1 MAEKKQNS
9 MKTWAAVFLIISIV
23 MGIAMIPQLN
33 KYGKE
38 NVMVSTEN
46 EFMYEKSIHIMVML
60 LMGFGFLMVFIK
72 KYGYTSITAT
82 YLVVALSLP
91 LYMLIRPYLWGSVAN
106 ISITNISMLLYAEF
120 AAASLLIAIGGPL
133 GRVNTSQYLLIGLL
147 FTPLYAINEWF
158 LFSGEVIPSGA
169 FLDTAGSVMI
179 HAFGAYFAFGMI
191 MLLTAKK
198 ETEMSVESSRTSN
211 EFAMLGSAAL
221 WIFWPSFCSALVAV
235 DKIPLAAINTVLA
248 LCGATLSTY
257 AFTIL
262 IRGKIEI
269 GDIANA
275 SLAGGVAIGAT
286 VADVT
291 PGWAMLIGLI
301 AGAISVVGYAII
313 QPRLQKATGG
323 VDTCGV
329 HNLHGMP
336 GVFGGLVAFG
346 LVKFPLWQLTGT
358 ILSVIFAVVMGIVVG
373 FIASRLGR
381 KETPYDDE
389 EEFGISEYTLPFDF
403 PHKNMERC
411 N

>member
-1 MAEKKQNS
+1 MVEKKHI
-9 MKTWAAVFLIISIV
+9 MKAWAAVFLVISIV
-23 MGIAMIPQLN
+23 IGIAMIPQLN

-38 NVMVSTEN
+38 GVMTDTEN
-46 EFMYEKSIHIMVML
+46 EFMYEKSIHILAML
-60 LMGFGFLMVFIK
+60 LMGFGFLMVFIR

-91 LYMLIRPYLWGSVAN
+91 LYMLVRPYLWGSVAN
-106 ISITNISMLLYAEF
+106 ISITNISMLLFAEF

-147 FTPLYAINEWF
+147 FTPLYAVNEWF
-158 LFSGEVIPSGA
+158 LFSGAVIPIGA

-179 HAFGAYFAFGMI
+179 HAFGAYFALGMI
-191 MLLTAKK
+191 IMLTTKK
-198 ETEMSVESSRTSN
+198 ESELSVETSKGSN
-211 EFAMLGSAAL
+211 EFALLGSAAL
-221 WIFWPSFCSALVAV
+221 WIFWPSFCSALVSV
-235 DKIPLAAINTVLA
+235 DKIPLVAINTVLA
-248 LCGATLSTY
+248 LCGATLATY

-262 IRGKIEI
+262 IRGKIEV

-286 VADVT
+286 VANVT
-291 PGWAMLIGLI
+291 PGWSMLIGLI
-301 AGAISVVGYAII
+301 AGTISVVGYAII

-336 GVFGGLVAFG
+336 GVFGGLVALG
-346 LVKFPLWQLTGT
+346 LVASPLWQLTG
-358 ILSVIFAVVMGIVVG
+358 IIISVIFAITMGIVVG

-381 KETPYDDE
+381 KTTPYDDK
-389 EEFGISEYTLPFDF
+389 EEFELSE
-403 PHKNMERC
+403 
-411 N
+411 

>member
-1 MAEKKQNS
+1 MVEKRQNS

-23 MGIAMIPQLN
+23 IGIAMIPQLN

-38 NVMVSTEN
+38 GVMTDTEN
-46 EFMYEKSIHIMVML
+46 EFMYEKSIHILVML
-60 LMGFGFLMVFIK
+60 LMGFGFLMVFIR

-82 YLVVALSLP
+82 YLAVALSLP
-91 LYMLIRPYLWGSVAN
+91 LYMLVRPYLWGSVAN
-106 ISITNISMLLYAEF
+106 ISIANISMLLFAEF

-133 GRVNTSQYLLIGLL
+133 GRINTSQYLLIGLL

-158 LFSGEVIPSGA
+158 LFSGAVIPIGA

-179 HAFGAYFAFGMI
+179 HAFGAYFALGMTI
-191 MLLTAKK
+191 MLTTKK
-198 ETEMSVESSRTSN
+198 ESEMSVETSRRSN
-211 EFAMLGSAAL
+211 EFALLGSAAL

-235 DKIPLAAINTVLA
+235 DKIPLVAINTVLA
-248 LCGATLSTY
+248 LCGATLATY
-257 AFTIL
+257 VFTIL
-262 IRGKIEI
+262 IRGKIEV

-286 VADVT
+286 VANVT
-291 PGWAMLIGLI
+291 PGWSMLIGLI
-301 AGAISVVGYAII
+301 AGTISVVGYAII

-336 GVFGGLVAFG
+336 GVFGGIVALGLVAS
-346 LVKFPLWQLTGT
+346 PLWQLTG
-358 ILSVIFAVVMGIVVG
+358 IIMSVIFAITTGIVVG

-381 KETPYDDE
+381 KDTPYDDKD
-389 EEFGISEYTLPFDF
+389 EFELSE
-403 PHKNMERC
+403 
-411 N
+411 

>member
-1 MAEKKQNS
+1 MVEKRQNS

-23 MGIAMIPQLN
+23 IGIAMIPQLN
-33 KYGKE
+33 KYGNE
-38 NVMVSTEN
+38 GAMTDTEN
-46 EFMYEKSIHIMVML
+46 EFMYEKSIHILVML
-60 LMGFGFLMVFIK
+60 LMGFGSLMVFIR

-82 YLVVALSLP
+82 YLAVALSLP
-91 LYMLIRPYLWGSVAN
+91 LYMLVRPYLWGSVAN
-106 ISITNISMLLYAEF
+106 ISIANISMLLFAEF

-158 LFSGEVIPSGA
+158 LFSGAVIPIGA

-179 HAFGAYFAFGMI
+179 HAFGAYFALGMTI
-191 MLLTAKK
+191 MLTTKK
-198 ETEMSVESSRTSN
+198 ESEMSVETSRRSN
-211 EFAMLGSAAL
+211 EFALLGSAAL

-235 DKIPLAAINTVLA
+235 DKIPLVAINTVLA
-248 LCGATLSTY
+248 LCGATLATY
-257 AFTIL
+257 VFTIL
-262 IRGKIEI
+262 IRGKIEV

-286 VADVT
+286 VANVT
-291 PGWAMLIGLI
+291 PGWSMLIGLI
-301 AGAISVVGYAII
+301 AGTISVVGYAII

-336 GVFGGLVAFG
+336 GVFGGIVALGLVAS
-346 LVKFPLWQLTGT
+346 PLWQLTG
-358 ILSVIFAVVMGIVVG
+358 IIMSVIFAITTGIVVG

-381 KETPYDDE
+381 KDTPYDDK
-389 EEFGISEYTLPFDF
+389 EEFELSE
-403 PHKNMERC
+403 
-411 N
+411 

>member
-1 MAEKKQNS
+1 MVEKRQNS

-23 MGIAMIPQLN
+23 IGIAMIPQLN

-38 NVMVSTEN
+38 GVMTDTEN
-46 EFMYEKSIHIMVML
+46 EFMYEKSIHILVML
-60 LMGFGFLMVFIK
+60 LMGFGFLMVFIR

-82 YLVVALSLP
+82 YLAVALSLP
-91 LYMLIRPYLWGSVAN
+91 LYMLVRPYLWGSVAN
-106 ISITNISMLLYAEF
+106 ISIANISMLLFAEF

-133 GRVNTSQYLLIGLL
+133 GRINTSQYLLIGLL

-158 LFSGEVIPSGA
+158 LFSGAVIPIRA

-179 HAFGAYFAFGMI
+179 HAFGAYFALGMTI
-191 MLLTAKK
+191 MLTTKK
-198 ETEMSVESSRTSN
+198 ESEMSVETSRRSN
-211 EFAMLGSAAL
+211 EFALLGSAAL

-235 DKIPLAAINTVLA
+235 DRIPLVAINTVLA
-248 LCGATLSTY
+248 LCGATLATY
-257 AFTIL
+257 VFTIL
-262 IRGKIEI
+262 IRGKIEV

-286 VADVT
+286 VANVT
-291 PGWAMLIGLI
+291 PGWSMLIGLI
-301 AGAISVVGYAII
+301 AGTISVVGYAII

-336 GVFGGLVAFG
+336 GVFGGMVALGLVAS
-346 LVKFPLWQLTGT
+346 PLWQLTG
-358 ILSVIFAVVMGIVVG
+358 IIMSVIFAITTGIVVG

-381 KETPYDDE
+381 KDTPYDDK
-389 EEFGISEYTLPFDF
+389 EEFELSE
-403 PHKNMERC
+403 
-411 N
+411 

>member
-1 MAEKKQNS
+1 MVEKRQNS

-23 MGIAMIPQLN
+23 IGIAMIPQLN

-38 NVMVSTEN
+38 GVMTDTEN
-46 EFMYEKSIHIMVML
+46 EFMYEKSIHILVML
-60 LMGFGFLMVFIK
+60 LMGFGFLMVFIR

-82 YLVVALSLP
+82 YLAVALSLP
-91 LYMLIRPYLWGSVAN
+91 LYMLVRPYLWGSVAN
-106 ISITNISMLLYAEF
+106 ISIANISMLLFAEF

-133 GRVNTSQYLLIGLL
+133 GRINTSQYLLIGLL

-158 LFSGEVIPSGA
+158 LFSGAVIPIGA

-179 HAFGAYFAFGMI
+179 HAFGAYFALGMTI
-191 MLLTAKK
+191 MLTTKK
-198 ETEMSVESSRTSN
+198 ESEMSVETSRRSN
-211 EFAMLGSAAL
+211 EFALLGSAAL

-235 DKIPLAAINTVLA
+235 DKIPLVAINTVLA
-248 LCGATLSTY
+248 LCGATLATY
-257 AFTIL
+257 VFTIL
-262 IRGKIEI
+262 IRGKIEV

-286 VADVT
+286 VANVT
-291 PGWAMLIGLI
+291 PGWSMLIGLI
-301 AGAISVVGYAII
+301 AGTISVVGYAII

-336 GVFGGLVAFG
+336 GVFGGIIALG
-346 LVKFPLWQLTGT
+346 LVTSPLWQLTG
-358 ILSVIFAVVMGIVVG
+358 IIMSVIFAIATGIVVG

-381 KETPYDDE
+381 KDTPYDDK
-389 EEFGISEYTLPFDF
+389 EEFELSE
-403 PHKNMERC
+403 
-411 N
+411 